1 MKNIIDCVCIG
12 VEDRKLG
19 KVIAIYLIVKT
30 RLKAEEI
37 KLIKLSIL
45 KIVDKYEMPR
55 YLKVTEEVY
64 RLENGKLDRNRVEK
78 DMVKYVDSLH

>member
-1 MKNIIDCVCIG
+1 M
-12 VEDRKLG
+12 
-19 KVIAIYLIVKT
+19 YLIVKT

-55 YLKVTEEVY
+55 YLKVTDEVY

-78 DMVKYVDSLH
+78 DMVKYVDSLR